1 MIFVCNNFLYLLH
14 GTATTGEEAII
25 GTPTTGNRSI
35 IGGGGGGGG
44 GGNVEQQPDGSGRL
58 QQKKRQSVS
67 RKLSYNEERV
77 FELFGDFEVADRCE
91 AGFYILSQLPFHNHE
106 SDVVGSLL
114 ARWRLVMLRMVVES
128 YQKWLLPEDRI
139 QRMEWQRMILVE
151 ADRSTTDGKKIH
163 AHPLARESEYIQ
175 NQVEDYLQF
184 LCHAAR
190 WFNKRNSN
198 SDSYSRYEKLFVLFF
213 IIFKKKLAN
222 DNLILFFY
230 RLSLLFPIHSGC
242 RCRDNS
248 GRGSGGQ
255 EANATFTTAA

>member
-44 GGNVEQQPDGSGRL
+44 GGGLGNMEQQPDGSGRL

-184 LCHAAR
+184 LVMLLDGSIKETAIATVIAGMK
-190 WFNKRNSN
+190 N
-198 SDSYSRYEKLFVLFF
+198 YLFYF
-213 IIFKKKLAN
+213 
-222 DNLILFFY
+222 
-230 RLSLLFPIHSGC
+230 LLFLKK
-242 RCRDNS
+242 N
-248 GRGSGGQ
+248 
-255 EANATFTTAA
+255 